1 MDFLEEVPAA
11 VRGFLTRQH
20 EFCDD
25 GESKA
30 CLELLANDSRMR
42 HVYKWLAKKKF
53 TGRQQR
59 DFIACAW
66 VAQQNFEQY
75 REDLAKAKGKAGEI
89 AKAARALAQNIE
101 GFARLGIEDGQG
113 EIPARLGDIHQALQD
128 RGLAPFMQWLETL
141 AQAFDGF
148 DKDSAVSGS
157 YLVKAA
163 TPTQEHAE
171 LTTYLRAFVEA
182 LRVHEFPLRGASEA
196 MAATAEIVLRR
207 DETIEART
215 VQRIIK
221 AITGTNKNSDKKQ

>member
-1 MDFLEEVPAA
+1 MKFLEEVPPE
-11 VRGFLTRQH
+11 VRAFFERQH
-20 EFCDD
+20 ELCND
-25 GESKA
+25 GGDKA
-30 CLELLANDSRMR
+30 CLIRLANDSRMR

-66 VAQQNFEQY
+66 MAQQDFEKY
-75 REDLAKAKGKAGEI
+75 RKDLAKAKDKAGEI
-89 AKAARALAQNIE
+89 AKAARALAKNIE
-101 GFARLGIEDGQG
+101 GFARLGIVDEQG
-113 EIPARLGDIHQALQD
+113 AIPARLGDIHQALQD

-141 AQAFDGF
+141 AQACDGF

-163 TPTQEHAE
+163 TATQQHAE

-182 LRVHEFPLRGASEA
+182 LRVYEFPLRGASEA